1 MKGTRRAVRHDRRAA
16 ISLLA
21 QRDVNAKTSDASPE
35 ERAQSQ
41 GAELLGALLRRA
53 REAKNLSLRDISDQT
68 RISRRY
74 LEAIEADDY
83 KNLPGGIFNRSF
95 VKAFAKAVEFDEAQA
110 LKAYERTARAK
121 GEPDDVPT
129 SRQPSRIY
137 TDGGESTR
145 SPLVTIVLSLL
156 ILAVISLGA
165 YALLHWYQRRN
176 ESHAQQTT
184 NTNPPAVNPNNQTAV
199 VPTQPAPTPV
209 PPAAQGLLVRVRA
222 KGEDVWLSTRVD
234 DAPQSNGLLT
244 ADQVKEMTGNE
255 RVTLRFSK
263 SKVNA
268 IEVTINGR
276 AAPVPTEAKAGIVE
290 MPITREYYARLLQ
303 QP

>member
-1 MKGTRRAVRHDRRAA
+1 M
-16 ISLLA
+16 
-21 QRDVNAKTSDASPE
+21 NAKTSDASPE

-95 VKAFAKAVEFDEAQA
+95 VKAFARAVEFDEAQA

-176 ESHAQQTT
+176 E
-184 NTNPPAVNPNNQTAV
+184 
-199 VPTQPAPTPV
+199 
-209 PPAAQGLLVRVRA
+209 
-222 KGEDVWLSTRVD
+222 
-234 DAPQSNGLLT
+234 
-244 ADQVKEMTGNE
+244 QVKEMTGNE

-276 AAPVPTEAKAGIVE
+276 SAPVPTEAKAGIVE